1 MGSVSFSGF
10 WWLRKGGGWA
20 LAPCLSIPSPMGG
33 FVHPVSPERGGGG
46 RTLGLLGPRLIG
58 LMPFRILVASSFVL
72 FFFWLEML
80 FPWLG
85 EKIGRRDVEWE
96 VRER

>member
-1 MGSVSFSGF
+1 
-10 WWLRKGGGWA
+10 
-20 LAPCLSIPSPMGG
+20 MGG